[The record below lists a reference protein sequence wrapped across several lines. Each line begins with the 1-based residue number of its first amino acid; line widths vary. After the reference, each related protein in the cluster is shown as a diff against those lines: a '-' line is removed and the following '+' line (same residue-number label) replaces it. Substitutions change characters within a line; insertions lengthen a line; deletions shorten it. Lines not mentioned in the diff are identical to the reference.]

1 MHCWQADDVSGF
13 ENQGGSLT
21 GGIQVTG
28 NYPGRARTIDEV
40 RADVLKA
47 ASLIA
52 GKHRLNLHEIYGDF
66 QGRKVDRD
74 EVEPAHFESW
84 MQWAKEN
91 GMKLDDETRYMS
103 ILASLIGCQGVDA
116 YKVIVA
122 KALDSGLSPM
132 VIKEIVYQSVDYLG
146 MGRVWPFLVATNVVM
161 EAKGI
166 ELPLLDSTRTKQGRL
181 GMTKQERLEKAAS
194 DEPETAS
201 AGAEAAEE
209 EKLAEQAGIFEE
221 HMKEV
226 WKDSH
231 INKWLKENYFGND
244 YPGSRLPLAKRELV
258 TFCFLFSQGGCDMQ
272 VVAHAK
278 GNMKIGNDKELL
290 MRVISQSLPYIGYPR
305 CLNAVNCVN
314 EAERQM
320 KQE

>member
-1 MHCWQADDVSGF
+1 MELHATWNNERQVFWEGVVTMNLYETDAEFMERF
-13 ENQGGSLT
+13 ERFAFT
-21 GGIQVTG
+21 
-28 NYPGRARTIDEV
+28 
-40 RADVLKA
+40 
-47 ASLIA
+47 
-52 GKHRLNLHEIYGDF
+52 EI
-66 QGRKVDRD
+66 VN
-74 EVEPAHFESW
+74 
-84 MQWAKEN
+84 EN
-91 GMKLDDETRYMS
+91 GIKLDDETRYMS

-166 ELPLLDSTRTKQGRL
+166 ELPLLDSTRAKQGRL

-194 DEPETAS
+194 DEPEAAG

-209 EKLAEQAGIFEE
+209 EKFAEQTGIFEE

-231 INKWLKENYFGND
+231 INKWLKENYFGDD

-258 TFCFLFSQGGCDMQ
+258 TFCFLFAQGGCDMQ

>member
-1 MHCWQADDVSGF
+1 MNLYETDAEFMERF
-13 ENQGGSLT
+13 ERFAFT
-21 GGIQVTG
+21 
-28 NYPGRARTIDEV
+28 
-40 RADVLKA
+40 
-47 ASLIA
+47 
-52 GKHRLNLHEIYGDF
+52 EI
-66 QGRKVDRD
+66 VN
-74 EVEPAHFESW
+74 
-84 MQWAKEN
+84 EN

-103 ILASLIGCQGVDA
+103 ILASLIGCQGVDT

-122 KALDSGLSPM
+122 KALDSGLSP
-132 VIKEIVYQSVDYLG
+132 VEIKEIVYQSVDYLG

-166 ELPLLDSTRTKQGRL
+166 ELPLLDSTRAKQGRL
-181 GMTKQERLEKAAS
+181 GMTKQERLEKSAS
-194 DEPETAS
+194 DEAETAG
-201 AGAEAAEE
+201 AGEE
-209 EKLAEQAGIFEE
+209 TADEKKLAEQAGIFEE

-231 INKWLKENYFGND
+231 INKWLKENYFGAD

-278 GNMKIGNDKELL
+278 GNMKLGNDKELL

>member
-1 MHCWQADDVSGF
+1 MNLYETDAEFMERF
-13 ENQGGSLT
+13 E
-21 GGIQVTG
+21 
-28 NYPGRARTIDEV
+28 RFAF
-40 RADVLKA
+40 K
-47 ASLIA
+47 
-52 GKHRLNLHEIYGDF
+52 EI
-66 QGRKVDRD
+66 VN
-74 EVEPAHFESW
+74 
-84 MQWAKEN
+84 EN

-166 ELPLLDSTRTKQGRL
+166 ELPLVATAAKPNRL
-181 GMTKQERLEKAAS
+181 GMTKQERLEKDADEKMKKQSEDAAS
-194 DEPETAS
+194 DK
-201 AGAEAAEE
+201 AEKATSDAENLQE
-209 EKLAEQAGIFEE
+209 EVGLFEE

-244 YPGSRLPLAKRELV
+244 YPGSRLPFAKRELV
-258 TFCFLFSQGGCDMQ
+258 TFCLLFSQGGCDMQ

>member
-1 MHCWQADDVSGF
+1 MNLYETDAEFMERF
-13 ENQGGSLT
+13 E
-21 GGIQVTG
+21 
-28 NYPGRARTIDEV
+28 RFAF
-40 RADVLKA
+40 K
-47 ASLIA
+47 
-52 GKHRLNLHEIYGDF
+52 EI
-66 QGRKVDRD
+66 VN
-74 EVEPAHFESW
+74 
-84 MQWAKEN
+84 EN

-166 ELPLLDSTRTKQGRL
+166 ELPLLDSTRAKQGRL

-194 DEPETAS
+194 DEAETTG
-201 AGAEAAEE
+201 AGEDAAEE
-209 EKLAEQAGIFEE
+209 KKLAEQAGIFEE

-305 CLNAVNCVN
+305 CLNSVNCVN